1 VVRRTGVL
9 RGSGGGVGRPAGTH
23 GGAGERA
30 FRALVVLV
38 LVLAAVVVLVPML
51 NLLAMSLTDPKRISE
66 IRGLS
71 VLPKGFSL
79 IVYKVLAVNPFFI
92 RSILNSV
99 YITGVG
105 TAINLAMTA
114 MAAYAL
120 TRATLPG
127 RRFFMILV
135 IVIMVFEAGIVPE
148 YLVVKRVGLMNTRWS
163 VILYKAVNVYYLIIL
178 MRFFDEVPQSLLD
191 AARVDGAGHGSVL
204 LNVML
209 PLSKSAIATL
219 GLFYGVMHWNE
230 YFRAGIYLNDPAK
243 YPLQLILRQ
252 FVIMDDTASLLGSGT
267 LFSYDEAARL
277 SYAALRA
284 GTIIV
289 AIIPVL
295 LLYPLILRYYTR
307 GVMEGG
313 LKE

>member
-1 VVRRTGVL
+1 VT
-9 RGSGGGVGRPAGTH
+9 
-23 GGAGERA
+23 ERA
-30 FRALVVLV
+30 FRALVILV
-38 LVLAAVVVLVPML
+38 LVLAAVAVLVPML
-51 NLLAMSLTDPKRISE
+51 NLLALSLTDPKRIAE
-66 IRGLS
+66 MRGLS

-79 IVYKVLAVNPFFI
+79 IVYKVLAGNPFFI

-120 TRATLPG
+120 TRGTLPG
-127 RRFFMILV
+127 RRFFMVLV

-148 YLVVKRVGLMNTRWS
+148 YLIVKRVGLMNSRWS

-252 FVIMDDTASLLGSGT
+252 FVIVNDTASLLGSGT
-267 LFSYDEAARL
+267 LFSYAEAARL

-295 LLYPLILRYYTR
+295 LLYPLILKYYTR

>member
-1 VVRRTGVL
+1 MLILVGV
-9 RGSGGGVGRPAGTH
+9 
-23 GGAGERA
+23 
-30 FRALVVLV
+30 
-38 LVLAAVVVLVPML
+38 AVIVLVPML
-51 NLLAMSLTDPKRISE
+51 NLLALSLTDPRRISE
-66 IRGLS
+66 LKGLS

-79 IVYKVLAVNPFFI
+79 IVYKVLAANPYFI

-99 YITGVG
+99 YITAMG

-120 TRATLPG
+120 TRPTLPG
-127 RRFFMILV
+127 RRLFMILV

-148 YLVVKRVGLMNTRWS
+148 YLVVKRVGLMNSRWS

-178 MRFFDEVPQSLLD
+178 MRFFDEVPPALLD
-191 AARVDGAGHGSVL
+191 AARVDGAGHGTVL
-204 LNVML
+204 RLVML

-295 LLYPLILRYYTR
+295 MLYPMILRYYTR